1 MALSPSGLMVSQT
14 LTAPAPRH
22 MLLALLVLPLPLTV
36 PLPASADQPL
46 LSGAGF
52 LGHGHFRHSGPT
64 GSGRFVPSLEPG
76 TVVRLIFLQ
85 QVSVLL
91 R

>member
-1 MALSPSGLMVSQT
+1 MARSPSGLMVSQT

-36 PLPASADQPL
+36 PLPASADQLL

-52 LGHGHFRHSGPT
+52 LVHGHFHHSGR
-64 GSGRFVPSLEPG
+64 GRFVPSLEHG